1 MGTYANTSIYH
12 QKGIHS
18 YFLSQKGKKG
28 GHLFNDTA
36 DRRFFVTLIELASV
50 KQKSAILSYVLLKNQ
65 YAILFQVPPSELSH
79 FIHHINSGYANYY
92 NRHHRHMHAVFGKRF
107 KCFLL
112 GNESSLLEASIYL
125 HLLPNLNKEAKS
137 LLRYEWSSLPGYI
150 EMDKQTDW
158 IDYTRILNLVTRKGD
173 NAPSA
178 YRKELIGRMRS
189 KKKNLWTPQNAAE
202 VNPQQKSHPANTD
215 FDLAVQ
221 IKNTVSKEKRF
232 SSLATRNAAIYHIKK
247 FTDLNNGEIS
257 RLFAP
262 LKKSS
267 ISQMSRRYRNFYET
281 EPSMRKAADRLEIK
295 IKELV
300 HKEAETGIS
309 D

>member
-1 MGTYANTSIYH
+1 MGTYSNTSIYH
-12 QKGIHS
+12 QEAIHS
-18 YFLSQKGKKG
+18 YFLSQKGKKD

-36 DRRFFVTLIELASV
+36 DRSNFVALIEQAGI
-50 KQKSAILSYVLLKNQ
+50 KQKTAILSYVLLKNQ
-65 YAILFQVPPSELSH
+65 YAILFQVHPLEQSH

-92 NRHHRHMHAVFGKRF
+92 NRHHRHTHGVFGERF
-107 KCFLL
+107 KCYLI
-112 GNESSLLEASIYL
+112 GNESSFLEASIYL
-125 HLLPNLNKEAKS
+125 HLLPNLKKEAKS

-158 IDYTRILNLVTRKGD
+158 IDYDRILNLVTRKDG
-173 NAPSA
+173 NAPAA
-178 YRKELIGRMRS
+178 YRKELISRMRG
-189 KKKNLWTPQNAAE
+189 KKTNLWTPQNAAE
-202 VNPQQKSHPANTD
+202 VHPPQKSLPEQKD
-215 FDLAVQ
+215 FILAVQ
-221 IKNTVSKEKRF
+221 IKTTVSKETRF

-281 EPSMRKAADRLEIK
+281 EPSMRKAADQLEIK